1 MEIKMRDDLDVRSK
15 SLKHSI
21 ITQAVILLDGRE
33 GALKSEK
40 EIYAIIAFMD
50 KIAEGGIIDRCNED
64 SRALMDIYNEDIEPA
79 FLDLIKTYENY
90 DVLFQEIVKQV
101 YEYCDKVYAEQH
113 SMYGLLNLII
123 DMIGSLEPE
132 QIQDTLVKTGEMAA
146 NIKKQHND
154 KIAQQEKEYQT
165 KVIDKQSEINE
176 SLTKLMEKY
185 NVTAE

>member
-40 EIYAIIAFMD
+40 DIYTTIAFMD

-79 FLDLIKTYENY
+79 FLDLIQTYENY
-90 DVLFQEIVKQV
+90 DVLFQFF
-101 YEYCDKVYAEQH
+101 
-113 SMYGLLNLII
+113 N
-123 DMIGSLEPE
+123 
-132 QIQDTLVKTGEMAA
+132 
-146 NIKKQHND
+146 N
-154 KIAQQEKEYQT
+154 
-165 KVIDKQSEINE
+165 
-176 SLTKLMEKY
+176 SLTLL
-185 NVTAE
+185 